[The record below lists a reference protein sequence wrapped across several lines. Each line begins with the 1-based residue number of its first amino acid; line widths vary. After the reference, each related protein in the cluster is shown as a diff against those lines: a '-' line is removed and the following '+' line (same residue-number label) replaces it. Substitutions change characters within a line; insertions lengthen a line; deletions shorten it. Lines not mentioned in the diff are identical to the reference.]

1 MTDSTEIVEKKE
13 VKIEEKR
20 VISQEDHYKHTHP
33 QSFKGRLGYACMNTV
48 LRHQKPPV
56 FSARTCRLDTV
67 RKKGLDYVKELA
79 LANVAD
85 MKKMIQWNEDNKIK
99 FMRISSEMFP
109 FASHQ
114 QVGYDISF
122 AEKELKDVGDLAN
135 KYNHRLTMHP
145 GQFNQLVSLN
155 PNVVTNT
162 VRELDYHARMLDLM
176 GMNQDSVMIIHMGGV
191 YGDKA
196 SAIAVRMKRFEKE
209 YEQLPEHIKRRLVL
223 ENDELGYSVSDLL
236 PVCKKLK
243 IPLVLDCINPGDI
256 TDLVAW
262 LPEINQVWYDKG
274 IKPKQHYS
282 ESRRGAKTA
291 VEMRAHSDRVKYL
304 PPTTDDVDLMIE
316 AKDKE
321 QAVFELY
328 KLYNLETVNDD
339 VWVPKKGTETL
350 ETKGRKSQKA
360 AKKRKAKEEEE
371 ETKSEEVKVEMQEEQ
386 LITQP
391 NKRTSRRSAVA
402 AADLK
407 RKEAEVEAIQ
417 TAMELVEEQERGRT
431 RRSKRKAS
439 LVAER
444 ELTKKSRSR
453 SVRQTVKQEIKQEA
467 SDVVP
472 VSSHQEDSKV
482 PAKMTSGAP
491 TEDASHTAINAL
503 PAAVESTAG
512 VTDANPIPA
521 PMYLPS
527 DKQVSH

>member
-1 MTDSTEIVEKKE
+1 
-13 VKIEEKR
+13 
-20 VISQEDHYKHTHP
+20 
-33 QSFKGRLGYACMNTV
+33 MNTV
-48 LRHQKPPV
+48 LRHQKPPI
-56 FSARTCRLDTV
+56 FSARTCRLGKHSAVYSVLVSKYIYSRLDTV

-196 SAIAVRMKRFEKE
+196 SAIARFEKE

-236 PVCKKLK
+236 PVCKRLK
-243 IPLVLDCINPGDI
+243 IPLVLDWHHHHINPGDI
-256 TDLVAW
+256 TDLVAL

-328 KLYNLETVNDD
+328 KLYNLEIVADD

-371 ETKSEEVKVEMQEEQ
+371 TKSEEIKVEMQEEQ

-391 NKRTSRRSAVA
+391 NKRTSRRSAAA

-417 TAMELVEEQERGRT
+417 TATELVEEQEGGRT

-444 ELTKKSRSR
+444 KLTKKSRSR
-453 SVRQTVKQEIKQEA
+453 SIRQTVKQEVKQEA
-467 SDVVP
+467 SDAILA
-472 VSSHQEDSKV
+472 SSHQEDSQV
-482 PAKMTSGAP
+482 PAEITSSAP
-491 TEDASHTAINAL
+491 AGYASHTVINPL
-503 PAAVESTAG
+503 PAAESSAG

-521 PMYLPS
+521 PMDLPN
-527 DKQVSH
+527 DK